1 MCKVCKLGLSDL
13 VDHLLSKG
21 WSYRKIAD
29 HLISEYRIPISRMS
43 IKRHADH
50 RKAEFNDEHKE
61 FKVKEK
67 TSFLGLSAKPIVR
80 SYC

>member
-21 WSYRKIAD
+21 WSYRKIAN

-43 IKRHADH
+43 IKHLDH
-50 RKAEFNDEHKE
+50 RKAEFNDEYNKSEAKE
-61 FKVKEK
+61 ER
-67 TSFLGLSAKPIVR
+67 SFLGLSAKPISR